1 MPVTIIYIMTKLP
14 RIQKKTEKL
23 HHKKHKPKKLSRMK
37 RYTWSSAII
46 SSILLAVIALGMN
59 SCNLRNEKTAVAIV
73 IDLASYEQTSE
84 AVDAYRELL
93 ESEGLHTHLL
103 ARNWKN
109 PDEIREEL
117 HNIYKDATPPLE
129 GTVLIGDIPIP
140 MIRDAQ
146 HLTSA
151 FKMDQERFPYERSSV
166 PSDRFYDDFDL
177 KFNYL
182 EQDEDQPL
190 YHYYS
195 LDPSSAQKIST
206 NIYSGRIRP
215 PKNGRDPY
223 EQIRQ
228 YLEKVVTERRQEN
241 PLEHVTTYAGHGYN
255 SECLVAW
262 AGERMAY
269 REQLPHLSTPGHS
282 YTYLYTHMRDYSKE
296 QLLSEIQRPEL
307 DLAIMS
313 NHGSATVQYLDGW
326 PNVSSIGPSIEN
338 VRRFLRNRLRDAH
351 RRGNDPEA
359 TIRSFMDRHG
369 VPRAWFDGAMDPEIT
384 KQDSIFSASL
394 DIYIQD
400 IEQITPNARVMK
412 FDACFNG
419 SFHQD
424 EYIAGSYV
432 FSDGKTI
439 AGIGNSVNVIQDN
452 WPIQLIGLLD
462 KGVRIGHWA
471 RFQNE
476 LESHIIGDPT
486 HYFHS
491 AGTTDWNKK
500 ITLSKNHTRTWENAL
515 DHQDPSIQSLAL
527 KMLHHNNYTDM
538 AGLLLDTYKNSPY
551 KSVRMQSLSLLYNY
565 DGEHFHQVLEL
576 AVSDPYELI
585 RRHAVKMIG
594 ETGRDELV
602 PALISVQFE
611 DAASRRVL
619 FNARNAAAF
628 MNKEVIRRE
637 IDQQYEASTLYH
649 KEELK
654 DILSRLAD
662 GRVLSDLDVIRDTGE
677 ETSSRL
683 FEVRTLRNY
692 NYHFNVPAYVEIALN
707 SRDDKELRLRMIE
720 ALGWFTHSYNKAMIK
735 EMCRRIKDNELE
747 DDQIRQEALKTLNR
761 IKAYD
766 S

>member
-1 MPVTIIYIMTKLP
+1 M
-14 RIQKKTEKL
+14 IQKNREEL
-23 HHKKHKPKKLSRMK
+23 QHKKNKHKKLSKMK
-37 RYTWSSAII
+37 RYRWRSTIVSSV
-46 SSILLAVIALGMN
+46 LLAFVILVMN
-59 SCNLRNEKTAVAIV
+59 SCNLRNDKTAVAIV
-73 IDLASYEQTSE
+73 IDSATYDQTAE
-84 AVDAYRELL
+84 AVDAYRALL

-103 ARNWKN
+103 AETWDN
-109 PDEIREEL
+109 PEEIRKEL
-117 HNIYKDATPPLE
+117 KNLYKEASPPLE
-129 GTVLIGDIPIP
+129 GAVLIGDIPIP

-182 EQDEDQPL
+182 EQDEEQPL

-195 LDPSSAQKIST
+195 LDPGSAQKVST

-215 PKNGRDPY
+215 PKNDRDPY
-223 EQIRQ
+223 EQIRA
-228 YLEKVVTERRQEN
+228 YLKKVVAERQQQN
-241 PLEHVTTYAGHGYN
+241 QLEHVSTYAGHGYN

-262 AGERMAY
+262 GGERMAY

-282 YTYLYTHMRDYSKE
+282 YTYLFTHMRDYSKE

-307 DLAIMS
+307 DLIIMS
-313 NHGSATVQYLDGW
+313 NHGSTNVQHLDGW

-338 VRRFLRNRLRDAH
+338 VKRFLRNRLRAAH
-351 RRGNDPEA
+351 QRGDDPEA

-394 DIYIQD
+394 DIYIPD
-400 IEQITPNARVMK
+400 IEEITPNARVMK

-419 SFHQD
+419 AFHQD

-432 FSDGKTI
+432 FSEGKTI

-452 WPIQLIGLLD
+452 WPTQLIGLLD
-462 KGVRIGHWA
+462 KGVRIGHWV

-476 LESHIIGDPT
+476 LEIHIIGDPT
-486 HYFHS
+486 HHFHS
-491 AGTTDWNKK
+491 TGATDWNRK
-500 ITLSKNHTRTWENAL
+500 ITLRNNHISTWENAL
-515 DHQDPSIQSLAL
+515 DHQNPDIQALAL
-527 KMLHHNNYTDM
+527 EMLHQNNYPGM
-538 AGLLLDTYKNSPY
+538 PELLLETYNTSPK
-551 KSVRMQSLSLLYNY
+551 KSVRMQCLRLLYNY
-565 DGEHFHQVLEL
+565 DGEYFHQVLEM

-585 RRHAVKMIG
+585 RRHAVRMIG

-619 FNARNAAAF
+619 FNARNSAAF

-654 DILSRLAD
+654 DMLSRLAD
-662 GRVLSDLDVIRDTGE
+662 GRVLSDLDVIRDTSE
-677 ETSSRL
+677 ETTRRL
-683 FEVRTLRNY
+683 MQIRTLRNY
-692 NYHFNVPAYVEIALN
+692 NYHFNVPAYVDIALN
-707 SRDDKELRLRMIE
+707 SRDNKELRLRMIE
-720 ALGWFTHSYNKAMIK
+720 ALGWFTHSYNKTMIK

-747 DDQIRQEALKTLNR
+747 DKAIRDEALKTLNR
-761 IKAYD
+761 IKAYG